1 MCGVVRCW
9 IVPCWTQFWFHHHL
23 SSFIKAYS
31 SLMWSCSFFA
41 PFCLF
46 SFPDG
51 LYKMD
56 QFARIWKQKFSFLP
70 LNSGVTKKEALLW
83 CAVLSEQAGVV
94 RQHPYKSRLPVLQKP
109 LGEIFVM
116 YVVMIVII
124 EWNWFSECNR
134 AFSWG
139 CGGSLL
145 KEILCS
151 KYCFLFPFRWFSLES
166 TDFDYIQV
174 TSTPQTQLNCSLCCT
189 ILFFLARVLCEFTN
203 FKAIVILSR
212 P

>member
-1 MCGVVRCW
+1 MVCGGVRCW
-9 IVPCWTQFWFHHHL
+9 IVACWSQFWFHHHL

-31 SLMWSCSFFA
+31 SLMVVLLIFA

-70 LNSGVTKKEALLW
+70 LNSGETKKEALLW
-83 CAVLSEQAGVV
+83 CAVVSEQAGVV
-94 RQHPYKSRLPVLQKP
+94 RQHPYKLRLPVLQKP
-109 LGEIFVM
+109 LGEIFMM

-124 EWNWFSECNR
+124 KWNWFSECNR

-145 KEILCS
+145 KD
-151 KYCFLFPFRWFSLES
+151 SL
-166 TDFDYIQV
+166 
-174 TSTPQTQLNCSLCCT
+174 
-189 ILFFLARVLCEFTN
+189 
-203 FKAIVILSR
+203 K
-212 P
+212 